1 MSLIS
6 SARQGIRGKI
16 KRQKTRRGN
25 EMKSLPPLPSKIVT
39 AYLLPNELSALS
51 NLQKRMKLESLSD
64 AARYCILKCKLP
76 VYPLPQ
82 RSDIAFYYRK
92 RMDIALHFDEYD
104 VLQNIVS
111 TMSKQSGKNIS
122 ISTAIR
128 SAIVYVSKQ

>member
-1 MSLIS
+1 
-6 SARQGIRGKI
+6 
-16 KRQKTRRGN
+16 
-25 EMKSLPPLPSKIVT
+25 MKSLPPLPSKMVT

-92 RMDIALHFDEYD
+92 RMDIALHFDEYA

-122 ISTAIR
+122 ISTEIL

>member
-1 MSLIS
+1 
-6 SARQGIRGKI
+6 
-16 KRQKTRRGN
+16 
-25 EMKSLPPLPSKIVT
+25 MKSLPPLPSKMVT

-92 RMDIALHFDEYD
+92 RMDTALHFDEYA

>member
-1 MSLIS
+1 
-6 SARQGIRGKI
+6 
-16 KRQKTRRGN
+16 
-25 EMKSLPPLPSKIVT
+25 MKSLPPLPSKMVT

-92 RMDIALHFDEYD
+92 RMDIALALHFDEYA